1 MKGKH
6 IRKEKKSIVW
16 ILIALFVLIGVI
28 FGYFHFK
35 SDDQEDLS
43 RYETIV
49 GTIKNVGDE
58 TLLIETNDHQ
68 KYLISIAGAI
78 ESNKGLIKG
87 NRIYIYYE
95 GTLDINLEQYLLK
108 KVLFLFYFQYLYFL
122 FHLLTPI

>member
-16 ILIALFVLIGVI
+16 ILITLFVLIGVI

-35 SDDQEDLS
+35 SDDQENLS
-43 RYETIV
+43 QYKTIV

-68 KYLISIAGAI
+68 KYLISIAGAV
-78 ESNKGLIKG
+78 ESNKGLKKG
-87 NRIYIYYE
+87 NMIYIYYDVQ
-95 GTLDINLEQYLLK
+95 LDINNKDIQNVKVKSY
-108 KVLFLFYFQYLYFL
+108 KVLE
-122 FHLLTPI
+122 

>member
-43 RYETIV
+43 QYETIV
-49 GTIKNVGDE
+49 GTIKNVG
-58 TLLIETNDHQ
+58 I
-68 KYLISIAGAI
+68 
-78 ESNKGLIKG
+78 
-87 NRIYIYYE
+87 
-95 GTLDINLEQYLLK
+95 
-108 KVLFLFYFQYLYFL
+108 
-122 FHLLTPI
+122 

>member
-43 RYETIV
+43 QYETIV
-49 GTIKNVGDE
+49 GTIKK
-58 TLLIETNDHQ
+58 H
-68 KYLISIAGAI
+68 Y
-78 ESNKGLIKG
+78 
-87 NRIYIYYE
+87 
-95 GTLDINLEQYLLK
+95 
-108 KVLFLFYFQYLYFL
+108 
-122 FHLLTPI
+122 

>member
-43 RYETIV
+43 QYETIV

-68 KYLISIAGAI
+68 KYLIWQEVGG
-78 ESNKGLIKG
+78 KGLE
-87 NRIYIYYE
+87 NNLMLQLQRWSESCE
-95 GTLDINLEQYLLK
+95 GIL
-108 KVLFLFYFQYLYFL
+108 
-122 FHLLTPI
+122 